1 MANNNNATVNKANVS
16 AHQKQKS
23 EPKVAKN
30 EPTYTI
36 GEFAS
41 APTSVGTEN
50 PDIVTAALT
59 VSGKK
64 SFTVSEAKEIIEK
77 FKKKEVQ

>member
-1 MANNNNATVNKANVS
+1 MANNNNATTNKAPVS
-16 AHQKQKS
+16 PKQN

-36 GEFAS
+36 GEFAA

>member
-16 AHQKQKS
+16 APQKQKS

-41 APTSVGTEN
+41 APESVGASA
-50 PDIVTAALT
+50 DIVKAALSVNGMKSYT
-59 VSGKK
+59 VK
-64 SFTVSEAKEIIEK
+64 EAKEIVEK
-77 FKKKEVQ
+77 FKKKEVN